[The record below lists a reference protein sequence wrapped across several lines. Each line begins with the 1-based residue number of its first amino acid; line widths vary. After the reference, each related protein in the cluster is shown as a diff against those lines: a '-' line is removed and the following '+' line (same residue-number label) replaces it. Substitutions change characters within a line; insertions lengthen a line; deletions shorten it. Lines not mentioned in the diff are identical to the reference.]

1 MRVQQWPQRLYAV
14 IEESISKTFQWGEH
28 DCSLFALDCV
38 DAMCDTEIASE
49 WRGKYET
56 EQEAYELLESVGG
69 FDAVAESYGFKKV
82 DILQATRGDIAF
94 INNHQALGIVV
105 GDQIVATGPTSL
117 VSVPLD
123 SAEIFWSV
131 PCHK

>member
-1 MRVQQWPQRLYAV
+1 
-14 IEESISKTFQWGEH
+14 
-28 DCSLFALDCV
+28 
-38 DAMCDTEIASE
+38 MCDTEIASE

-56 EQEAYELLESVGG
+56 EEEAYELLESVGG

-94 INNHQALGIVV
+94 INHHQALGIVV